1 MIVTNASFAGVWLP
15 KHNIV
20 FSDMPVESTRV
31 KSSFSIKVYIFN
43 YGAEILFPV
52 HRKYLYVACHAAAGA
67 KPVISSFQLFK
78 NNCCNSKKQ

>member
-20 FSDMPVESTRV
+20 FSDMPVESTRL

-43 YGAEILFPV
+43 QGPGILIPA
-52 HRKYLYVACHAAAGA
+52 HRKHPYVVGYFDTYL
-67 KPVISSFQLFK
+67 I
-78 NNCCNSKKQ
+78 